1 MVLEEDIFIL
11 TCVVAGNLKNN
22 GKIKSREVITWRV
35 KKKHYNNHSQDTGG
49 LKILAQRSWFRG
61 SGFEVHEVAL
71 VEVLGHETDEEVE
84 GCHLLLSPGILAV
97 LPVRP

>member
-1 MVLEEDIFIL
+1 MCCRQSEKYE
-11 TCVVAGNLKNN
+11 
-22 GKIKSREVITWRV
+22 KIKIREIIIWRE

-49 LKILAQRSWFRG
+49 LKILVQY

-84 GCHLLLSPGILAV
+84 GCHLLLSCGLLAV